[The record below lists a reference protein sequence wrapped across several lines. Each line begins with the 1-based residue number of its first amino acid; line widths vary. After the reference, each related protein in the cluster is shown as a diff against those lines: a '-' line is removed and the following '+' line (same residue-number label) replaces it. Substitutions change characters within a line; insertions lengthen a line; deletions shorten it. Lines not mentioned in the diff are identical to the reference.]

1 MAYHAGAVGVG
12 SGGEA
17 LSRSQPFHP
26 PQEVFPLKIL
36 TLILCLSVFGPAAAA
51 PRGFNAPAPAPAQD
65 GETFTHEEGGIQ
77 FTAPDGWKAE
87 AEGEQ
92 LTVSPPGGGIGIV
105 FWVPEGDTFEAAV
118 AALEEELAKTVKNAK
133 FDGEAREGTHNG
145 MAHATL
151 TGSGPIEGE
160 EMAFSV
166 DLVMAKKPVIIL
178 TFASAENFKKHEA
191 EYHSLVKSIR
201 KVG

>member
-1 MAYHAGAVGVG
+1 M
-12 SGGEA
+12 
-17 LSRSQPFHP
+17 
-26 PQEVFPLKIL
+26 KIL
-36 TLILCLSVFGPAAAA
+36 ILLLCLVMLGAAAA
-51 PRGFNAPAPAPAQD
+51 PAAAQD

-118 AALEEELAKTVKNAK
+118 AALEEELGKTIKNPK
-133 FDGEAREGTHNG
+133 FDGEAKEGTHNG
-145 MAHATL
+145 MPHATL
-151 TGSGPIEGE
+151 SGTGLIEGE
-160 EMAFSV
+160 NMAFSV

-178 TFASAENFKKHEA
+178 TFASPENFKKHEA
-191 EYHSLVKSIR
+191 EYWGLVKSIK